1 MSNYLFGLFLILYG
15 VLKMIITLLNE
26 VSPNNLRIHLKE
38 IPILG
43 HIFEDEDDSFGRH
56 AFNICFFI
64 YGIHTLLHGLN
75 LNNYISVPEWILS
88 HDANYALHTILG
100 LFMIVLYYSL
110 LDVNH
115 AFYVVEG
122 FYSGL
127 AILAMVPIIYLMRDI
142 KRSAIL
148 KVVSYFSLFAM
159 VYVAVFIA
167 QKYPKRVPNV
177 VDMIAIPLSS
187 L

>member
-1 MSNYLFGLFLILYG
+1 MSNYLFGAFLILYG

-26 VSPNNLRIHLKE
+26 VSPTNLRLYLKE

-64 YGIHTLLHGLN
+64 YGIHTLLHGIKLTN
-75 LNNYISVPEWILS
+75 HIPIPDWILS
-88 HDANYALHTILG
+88 HDANYALHTVLG
-100 LFMIVLYYSL
+100 IFMIVLYYSL
-110 LDVNH
+110 LDTNQS
-115 AFYVVEG
+115 FYVIEG

-127 AILAMVPIIYLMRDI
+127 AILAMVPIIYLLRDV
-142 KRSAIL
+142 KRSMLA
-148 KVVSYFSLFAM
+148 KVVSYSSLFLM
-159 VYVAVFIA
+159 VYISVSIA
-167 QKYPKRVPNV
+167 QKYPKRVPNII
-177 VDMIAIPLSS
+177 DMIAIPLTS